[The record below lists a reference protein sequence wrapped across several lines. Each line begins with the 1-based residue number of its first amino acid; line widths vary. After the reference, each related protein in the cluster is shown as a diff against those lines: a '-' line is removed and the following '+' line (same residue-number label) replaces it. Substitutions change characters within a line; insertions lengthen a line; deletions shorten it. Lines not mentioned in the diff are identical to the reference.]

1 MSAWWEG
8 LSDKYKLDP
17 VESENGYYVGMQV
30 VKSFAEDGTF
40 EEVLPPVV
48 ISENDTEPK
57 ELYLISTIPIT
68 CPNQRCLLEVVAE
81 SEKDDNDGAALET
94 CIFR

>member
-8 LSDKYKLDP
+8 LSDNYKLDP
-17 VESENGYYVGMQV
+17 VESENGYYVGMQI

-48 ISENDTEPK
+48 ISESDVAPK

-68 CPNQRCLLEVVAE
+68 CPDNIVRCVLEISVE
-81 SEKDDNDGAALET
+81 EDDSAAFET
-94 CIFR
+94 CFFR